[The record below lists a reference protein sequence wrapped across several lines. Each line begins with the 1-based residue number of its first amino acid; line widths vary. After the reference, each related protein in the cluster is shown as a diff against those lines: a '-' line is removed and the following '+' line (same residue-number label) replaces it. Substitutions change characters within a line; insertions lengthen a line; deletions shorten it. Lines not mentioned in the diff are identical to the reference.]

1 MFSLALCNT
10 CINFFNFMIFPFRLI
25 VCIYLKVQN
34 VGMSGMSWWEK
45 SFGIRKGCWTA
56 GRYGCLVSLWAV
68 DRVSLLSCCSTVN
81 TIGQLRRPLIKNSWP
96 GHVVHPVIMKWT
108 HVHIDSKIEMVNFWF
123 TIFNIIQYN
132 IIVYSKTFFS
142 KNITKGPR
150 AISLIWVILDI
161 ISFMKSCQKYWDN
174 EWECKIDP
182 V

>member
-1 MFSLALCNT
+1 MYKVLNWKFTSVNQKVSLSIHCRPLWCREWTYASIAKTIRISSHQIRQNGRYSHILRVLPRRNICNAHKINWTLPCYFSLALCNT

-81 TIGQLRRPLIKNSWP
+81 TIG
-96 GHVVHPVIMKWT
+96 
-108 HVHIDSKIEMVNFWF
+108 
-123 TIFNIIQYN
+123 
-132 IIVYSKTFFS
+132 
-142 KNITKGPR
+142 
-150 AISLIWVILDI
+150 
-161 ISFMKSCQKYWDN
+161 
-174 EWECKIDP
+174 
-182 V
+182 